1 MNYPS
6 VSFVFAARTEDE
18 ANGCISSFKDILN
31 YRGDMEFC
39 YSTNGNIAH
48 AMNEALAKAKHEV
61 VVFIETDTVPVQG
74 DWVDMLLEGI
84 EHGKMMFSREVS
96 HTYFNWAGTAVYK
109 DDLGG
114 LQIDE
119 QYPIAEDTEYFERLK
134 RDRGITL
141 CRSDAAILHLKEHE
155 SQKALDRAFVY
166 GYLHAK
172 LIEKYKYFSLA
183 SYIRRLEVQKQ
194 IAEET
199 LAGIKQYQD
208 DKAKG

>member
-1 MNYPS
+1 MYPS
-6 VSFVFAARTEDE
+6 VSFVFAARTEAE
-18 ANGCISSFKDILN
+18 ANGCISAFKDILN
-31 YRGDMEFC
+31 YRGEMEFC

-119 QYPIAEDTEYFERLK
+119 HYSIAEDTEYFERLK
-134 RDRGITL
+134 LKGLTMH
-141 CRSDAAILHLKEHE
+141 RSDAPIFHLKEHE
-155 SQKALDRAFVY
+155 TQKALDRAFDY

-172 LIEKYKYFSLA
+172 LIEQYKFYPMHKY
-183 SYIRRLEVQKQ
+183 IQRLELQKQ

-199 LAGIKQYQD
+199 LRGIKHYYD
-208 DKAKG
+208 ETKS